1 MRRTGLEALVTAENP
16 FVWHELVTSDQKSS
30 GDFFCGLFGWERREV
45 AAGPFGTYSLFQVEG
60 QDVAGMMN
68 PTPDSPGAGSYWH
81 AYFAVDDVDACA
93 AKAVRLGGKVL
104 VPPHDVPDVGRICA
118 VSDPTGA
125 VAHLMQ
131 PIQSRA

>member
-1 MRRTGLEALVTAENP
+1 MAAEEP

-45 AAGPFGTYSLFQVEG
+45 DAGPYGTYTLFQVEG
-60 QDVAGMMN
+60 KDVAGMMN
-68 PTPDSPGAGSYWH
+68 PTPDSPGHGSYWH
-81 AYFAVDDVDACA
+81 SYIAVDDVDACA

-131 PIQSRA
+131 PVQSRA